1 MTAEMIALVVILAV
15 ATFLYLSDWL
25 ATETTSAL
33 VIAALALSGIL
44 DTGEALSGFASTA
57 TLTVGAMFIISGGL
71 LRTGALEIVT
81 IGLARFSG
89 GSPRRLL
96 MLLGGVIPLASAIMN
111 NTPVV
116 VMMAP
121 VVLSLSQRFRIQ
133 PSKLLIP
140 LSYFAVLG
148 GTITLLGSSTNILVD
163 DLYRNA
169 GGPGFGLL
177 TFTPLGLIFTVA
189 GGFFVVV
196 TSQKLLPERDPAS
209 GLGAGRHQST
219 PFVAEI
225 AVEKMSPLLGQ
236 TVRELFSESAGVQFP
251 RRRSE
256 RHHRRLSHLRRALQQ
271 NGEAAE
277 GKIELLELLRDGR
290 PYRANPL
297 NEMQMRINL
306 RSHLVQPNRSR
317 SGMAQRAPRRFEA
330 EEAESLRIQEGDVLV
345 ICGAPPLIARFIETY
360 SSGGAAAG
368 PGPTPSPAERSTG
381 RAPVPRIVE
390 AVILPDS
397 IAIGRRLA
405 QLEFE
410 ESHQVHALGLQR
422 RVGQR
427 RVGPRQARLHS
438 GDVLLLQGARSGL
451 QAVSERFKL
460 LLVEGVESAIVRR
473 AKNRLALLIMGTV
486 ILLASLTEIP
496 IVILALGGAALMVA
510 TRCLRTDEAMSS
522 LDGATLLLLAGTI
535 PLGTAMQKTGLAQ
548 LLVDQL
554 ITLAGQVS
562 PVVML
567 SMFYLFTSLLT
578 QLISNNAVAVL
589 LTPIA
594 LSLATTLQVNPQPL
608 LMTIAFGASASFM
621 TPMGYQTNAIVRGAG
636 GYTFGDYLRIGIPLT
651 LIMWGLASLL
661 IPLFWPL

>member
-1 MTAEMIALVVILAV
+1 MTAEMIMLAVLLVVASY
-15 ATFLYLSDWL
+15 LYLTDWL

-33 VIAALALSGIL
+33 VIATLALTGIL

-57 TLTVGAMFIISGGL
+57 TLTVGAMFVISGGL

-96 MLLGGVIPLASAIMN
+96 ILLGGVIPLASAFMN

-148 GTITLLGSSTNILVD
+148 GTMTLLGTSTNILVD
-163 DLYRNA
+163 DLYRAA
-169 GGPGFGLL
+169 GGPGFNLL
-177 TFTPLGLIFTVA
+177 TFTPLGLVFTVA
-189 GGFFVVV
+189 GGIFVVL
-196 TSQKLLPERDPAS
+196 TSQKLLPDRAPAG
-209 GLGAGRHQST
+209 GLGEGRHQRT
-219 PFVAEI
+219 PFVAELI
-225 AVEKMSPLLGQ
+225 VEKMSPLLGKN
-236 TVRELFSESAGVQFP
+236 VGELFNEAAGVQFS

-256 RHHRRLSHLRRALQQ
+256 RHHRRLTHLRRALQS
-271 NGEAAE
+271 NGEMAQE
-277 GKIELLELLRDGR
+277 RIELLELLRDGR
-290 PYRANPL
+290 PYRARRP
-297 NEMQMRINL
+297 QPSRFG
-306 RSHLVQPNRSR
+306 LV
-317 SGMAQRAPRRFEA
+317 RRFEA
-330 EEAESLRIQEGDVLV
+330 QEAESLRIQEGDVLV

-360 SSGGAAAG
+360 TGFATEPGQSAPPPADRSAGA
-368 PGPTPSPAERSTG
+368 SPAS
-381 RAPVPRIVE
+381 RIVE
-390 AVILPDS
+390 AVILPES
-397 IAIGRRLA
+397 VAIGRQLA

-410 ESHQVHALGLQR
+410 DSHQVQVLGLQR
-422 RVGQR
+422 RGGQR

-438 GDVLLLQGARSGL
+438 GDVLLLQGTRSGL
-451 QAVSERFKL
+451 HAVSELYKL
-460 LLVEGVESAIVRR
+460 LIVEGVESAIVRHG
-473 AKNRLALLIMGTV
+473 KNRLALLIMGAV
-486 ILLASLTEIP
+486 ILLASLTAIP

-510 TRCLRTDEAMSS
+510 TRCLRADEAMSS

-535 PLGTAMQKTGLAQ
+535 PMGIAMQKTGLAQ

-554 ITLAGQVS
+554 VSLAGQVS

-567 SMFYLFTSLLT
+567 SLFYLFTSLLT

-651 LIMWGLASLL
+651 VIMWALATVL
-661 IPLFWPL
+661 IPVFWPL

>member
-1 MTAEMIALVVILAV
+1 MTADMIMLVIILVVAS
-15 ATFLYLSDWL
+15 TLYLTDWL

-33 VIAALALSGIL
+33 AITALALTGIL
-44 DTGEALSGFASTA
+44 NTGEALSGFASTA
-57 TLTVGAMFIISGGL
+57 TLTVGAMFVISGGL

-96 MLLGGVIPLASAIMN
+96 ILLGGVIPLASAIMN

-121 VVLSLSQRFRIQ
+121 VILSLSQRFRIQ

-148 GTITLLGSSTNILVD
+148 GTITLLGTSTNILVD
-163 DLYRNA
+163 DLYRAA
-169 GGPGFGLL
+169 GGPGFNLL
-177 TFTPLGLIFTVA
+177 TFTPLGLIFTIA
-189 GGFFVVV
+189 GGIFVVL
-196 TSQKLLPERDPAS
+196 TSQKLLPDRAPAGS
-209 GLGAGRHQST
+209 LGEGRHQRT
-219 PFVAEI
+219 PFVAELI
-225 AVEKMSPLLGQ
+225 VEKMSPLLGQ
-236 TVRELFSESAGVQFP
+236 NVGELFSETAGVQFA

-256 RHHRRLSHLRRALQQ
+256 RHHRRLTHLHRAIHSDGDSAQ
-271 NGEAAE
+271 ER
-277 GKIELLELLRDGR
+277 IELLELLRDGR
-290 PYRANPL
+290 PHRARRPNVS
-297 NEMQMRINL
+297 RFG
-306 RSHLVQPNRSR
+306 LV
-317 SGMAQRAPRRFEA
+317 RRFEG

-345 ICGAPPLIARFIETY
+345 FCGAPPLIARFIETY
-360 SSGGAAAG
+360 SSFSSEQGQSVPPPADRSAGAS
-368 PGPTPSPAERSTG
+368 PGSRF
-381 RAPVPRIVE
+381 VE

-397 IAIGRRLA
+397 VAIGRQLA

-410 ESHQVHALGLQR
+410 ENHQVHVLGLQR
-422 RVGQR
+422 RGGQR

-438 GDVLLLQGARSGL
+438 GDVLLLQGTRSGL
-451 QAVSERFKL
+451 HAVGELFKL

-473 AKNRLALLIMGTV
+473 AKNRPALIIMGAV
-486 ILLASLTEIP
+486 ILLASLTAIP
-496 IVILALGGAALMVA
+496 IVVLALGGAALMVA
-510 TRCLRTDEAMSS
+510 SRCLRTDEAMSS
-522 LDGATLLLLAGTI
+522 LDGSTLLLLAGTI
-535 PLGTAMQKTGLAQ
+535 PMGTAMQKTGLAQ
-548 LLVDQL
+548 ILVDQL
-554 ITLAGQVS
+554 ISVAGQVS

-567 SMFYLFTSLLT
+567 SLFYLFTSLLT

-594 LSLATTLQVNPQPL
+594 LSMAATLQVNPQPL

-651 LIMWGLASLL
+651 IIMWALATFL

>member
-1 MTAEMIALVVILAV
+1 MTAEMITLAFLLVVASY
-15 ATFLYLSDWL
+15 LYLTDWL

-33 VIAALALSGIL
+33 VIATLALTGIL

-57 TLTVGAMFIISGGL
+57 TLTVGAMFVISGGL

-96 MLLGGVIPLASAIMN
+96 ILLGGVIPLASAIMN

-148 GTITLLGSSTNILVD
+148 GTITLLGTSTNILVD
-163 DLYRNA
+163 DLYRAA
-169 GGPGFGLL
+169 GGPGFKLL
-177 TFTPLGLIFTVA
+177 TFTPLGLVFTVA
-189 GGFFVVV
+189 GGIFVVL
-196 TSQKLLPERDPAS
+196 TSQKLLPDRAPAG
-209 GLGAGRHQST
+209 GLGEGRHQRT
-219 PFVAEI
+219 PFVAELI
-225 AVEKMSPLLGQ
+225 VEEMSPLLGKN
-236 TVRELFSESAGVQFP
+236 VGELFNEAAGVQFS

-256 RHHRRLSHLRRALQQ
+256 RHHRRLTHLRRALHS
-271 NGEAAE
+271 NGESAQE
-277 GKIELLELLRDGR
+277 RIELLELLRDGR
-290 PYRANPL
+290 PYRARRP
-297 NEMQMRINL
+297 QPSRFG
-306 RSHLVQPNRSR
+306 LV
-317 SGMAQRAPRRFEA
+317 RRFEA
-330 EEAESLRIQEGDVLV
+330 QEAESLRIQDGDVLV

-360 SSGGAAAG
+360 SGIATEPGQSAPPPADRSAGA
-368 PGPTPSPAERSTG
+368 SPAS
-381 RAPVPRIVE
+381 RIVE
-390 AVILPDS
+390 AVILPES
-397 IAIGRRLA
+397 VAIGRQLA

-410 ESHQVHALGLQR
+410 DSHQVQVLGLQR
-422 RVGQR
+422 RGGQR

-438 GDVLLLQGARSGL
+438 GDVLLLQGTRSGL
-451 QAVSERFKL
+451 HAVSELYKL
-460 LLVEGVESAIVRR
+460 LLVEGVESAIVRHG
-473 AKNRLALLIMGTV
+473 KNRLALLIMGAV
-486 ILLASLTEIP
+486 ILLASLTAIP

-510 TRCLRTDEAMSS
+510 TRCLRADEAMSS

-535 PLGTAMQKTGLAQ
+535 PMGIAMQKTGLAQ

-554 ITLAGQVS
+554 VSLAGQVS

-567 SMFYLFTSLLT
+567 SLFYLFTSLLT

-636 GYTFGDYLRIGIPLT
+636 GYTFGDYLRIGVPLT
-651 LIMWGLASLL
+651 VIMWALATVL
-661 IPLFWPL
+661 IPVFWPL

>member
-1 MTAEMIALVVILAV
+1 MTAEMIILAV
-15 ATFLYLSDWL
+15 LLVVASYLFLTDWL

-33 VIAALALSGIL
+33 VIATLALTGIL

-57 TLTVGAMFIISGGL
+57 TLTVGAMFVISGGL

-96 MLLGGVIPLASAIMN
+96 ILLGGVIPLASAFMN

-148 GTITLLGSSTNILVD
+148 GTITLLGTSTNILVD
-163 DLYRNA
+163 DLYRAA
-169 GGPGFGLL
+169 GGPGFNLL
-177 TFTPLGLIFTVA
+177 TFTPLGLVFTVA
-189 GGFFVVV
+189 GGIFVVL
-196 TSQKLLPERDPAS
+196 TSQKLLPDRAPAG
-209 GLGAGRHQST
+209 GLGEGRHQRT
-219 PFVAEI
+219 PFVAELI
-225 AVEKMSPLLGQ
+225 VEKMSPLLGKN
-236 TVRELFSESAGVQFP
+236 VGELFNEAAGVQFS

-256 RHHRRLSHLRRALQQ
+256 RHHRRLTHLRRALHS
-271 NGEAAE
+271 NGESAQE
-277 GKIELLELLRDGR
+277 RIELLELLRDGR
-290 PYRANPL
+290 PYRARRP
-297 NEMQMRINL
+297 QPSRFG
-306 RSHLVQPNRSR
+306 LV
-317 SGMAQRAPRRFEA
+317 RRFEA
-330 EEAESLRIQEGDVLV
+330 QEAESLRIQEGDVLV
-345 ICGAPPLIARFIETY
+345 ICGAAPLIARFNETY
-360 SSGGAAAG
+360 SGFATEPGQSAPPHANRSAGA
-368 PGPTPSPAERSTG
+368 SPAS
-381 RAPVPRIVE
+381 RIVE
-390 AVILPDS
+390 AVILPES
-397 IAIGRRLA
+397 VAIGRQLA

-410 ESHQVHALGLQR
+410 DSHQVQVLGLQR
-422 RVGQR
+422 RGGQR
-427 RVGPRQARLHS
+427 RVGPRQALLHS
-438 GDVLLLQGARSGL
+438 GDVLLLQGTRSGL
-451 QAVSERFKL
+451 HAVSELYKL
-460 LLVEGVESAIVRR
+460 LIVEGVESAIVRHG
-473 AKNRLALLIMGTV
+473 KNRLALLIMGAV
-486 ILLASLTEIP
+486 ILLASLNAIP

-510 TRCLRTDEAMSS
+510 TRCLRADEAMSS

-535 PLGTAMQKTGLAQ
+535 PMGIAMQKTGLAQ

-554 ITLAGQVS
+554 VSLAGQVS

-567 SMFYLFTSLLT
+567 SLFYLFTSLLT

-621 TPMGYQTNAIVRGAG
+621 TPMGYQTNAIVRGPG

-651 LIMWGLASLL
+651 VIMWALATVL
-661 IPLFWPL
+661 IPVFWPL

>member
-1 MTAEMIALVVILAV
+1 MTADMIILVAILVVASY
-15 ATFLYLSDWL
+15 LYLTDWL

-33 VIAALALSGIL
+33 AIASLALSGIL
-44 DTGEALSGFASTA
+44 DSREALSGFASTA
-57 TLTVGAMFIISGGL
+57 TLTVGAMFVISGGL

-96 MLLGGVIPLASAIMN
+96 ILLGGVIPLASAIMN

-148 GTITLLGSSTNILVD
+148 GTITLLGTSTNILVD
-163 DLYRNA
+163 DLYRA
-169 GGPGFGLL
+169 TGGPGFNLL

-189 GGFFVVV
+189 GGIFIVL
-196 TSQKLLPERDPAS
+196 TSQRLLPDRSPAGS
-209 GLGAGRHQST
+209 LGEGRHQST
-219 PFVAEI
+219 PFVAELT
-225 AVEKMSPLLGQ
+225 VEESSPLLGQ
-236 TVRELFSESAGVQFP
+236 NVGELFSEAASVRFS

-256 RHHRRLSHLRRALQQ
+256 RHHRRLTHLRGALHS
-271 NGEAAE
+271 NGESAQDR
-277 GKIELLELLRDGR
+277 IELLELLRDGR
-290 PYRANPL
+290 PHRARRPQPSRFGL
-297 NEMQMRINL
+297 VR
-306 RSHLVQPNRSR
+306 RSDPDD
-317 SGMAQRAPRRFEA
+317 
-330 EEAESLRIQEGDVLV
+330 AESLRIQAGDVLV
-345 ICGAPPLIARFIETY
+345 ICGAPPVIARFIETY
-360 SSGGAAAG
+360 SGYASEPGQFAPPPSERSSGA
-368 PGPTPSPAERSTG
+368 SPAL
-381 RAPVPRIVE
+381 RIVE

-397 IAIGRRLA
+397 IAIGRQLA

-410 ESHQVHALGLQR
+410 DSHQVHVLGLQR
-422 RVGQR
+422 RGGQR
-427 RVGPRQARLHS
+427 RVGPRHARLNS
-438 GDVLLLQGARSGL
+438 GDVLLLQGTRAGL
-451 QAVSERFKL
+451 HAVSELFKL

-473 AKNRLALLIMGTV
+473 AKNRPALIIMGAV
-486 ILLASLTEIP
+486 ILLASLTDIP
-496 IVILALGGAALMVA
+496 IVMLALGGAGLMVA
-510 TRCLRTDEAMSS
+510 TRCLRADEAMSS

-535 PLGTAMQKTGLAQ
+535 PMGIAMQKTGLAQ

-554 ITLAGQVS
+554 IAVSGQVS
-562 PVVML
+562 PVVMISL
-567 SMFYLFTSLLT
+567 FYLFTSLLT

-594 LSLATTLQVNPQPL
+594 LSMAATLQVNPQPL

-651 LIMWGLASLL
+651 IIMWALATFL
-661 IPLFWPL
+661 IPIFWPL

>member
-1 MTAEMIALVVILAV
+1 MTADMIVLVVILAV
-15 ATFLYLSDWL
+15 ATFLYLSNWL

-33 VIAALALSGIL
+33 AIAALALSGIL

-57 TLTVGAMFIISGGL
+57 TLTVGAMFVISGGL
-71 LRTGALEIVT
+71 VRTGALEIVT

-148 GTITLLGSSTNILVD
+148 GTITLLGTSTNILVD

-169 GGPGFGLL
+169 GGPGFNLL

-189 GGFFVVV
+189 GGIFVVL
-196 TSQKLLPERDPAS
+196 TSQKLLPDRAPAG
-209 GLGAGRHQST
+209 GLDAGRHQRT
-219 PFVAEI
+219 PFVAEMK
-225 AVEKMSPLLGQ
+225 VEKMSPLLGQ
-236 TVRELFSESAGVQFP
+236 RVGELFSGGAGVRIP
-251 RRRSE
+251 RRSE
-256 RHHRRLSHLRRALQQ
+256 RHHRRLSHLRGALHGD
-271 NGEAAE
+271 GESAE
-277 GKIELLELLRDGR
+277 GRIELLDLLRDGQ
-290 PYRANPL
+290 PYRASHPNP
-297 NEMQMRINL
+297 
-306 RSHLVQPNRSR
+306 SR
-317 SGMAQRAPRRFEA
+317 FGQIGRFEPQ
-330 EEAESLRIQEGDVLV
+330 EAESLRIREDDVLV

-360 SSGGAAAG
+360 SAVGAASDS
-368 PGPTPSPAERSTG
+368 GPTLRTTERTRGRSPASL
-381 RAPVPRIVE
+381 IVE
-390 AVILPDS
+390 AVILPES
-397 IAIGRRLA
+397 IAVGRQLA

-410 ESHQVHALGLQR
+410 DSHQVHVLGLQR
-422 RVGQR
+422 RGGQR
-427 RVGPRQARLHS
+427 RGGPRQARLHR
-438 GDVLLLQGARSGL
+438 GDVLLLQGTRSGL
-451 QAVSERFKL
+451 QAVSELFKL
-460 LLVEGVESAIVRR
+460 LLVEGVDSAIVRR
-473 AKNRLALLIMGTV
+473 AKNRLALLIMGAV
-486 ILLASLTEIP
+486 ILLASLTAIP
-496 IVILALGGAALMVA
+496 IVILALGGAALMIA
-510 TRCLRTDEAMSS
+510 TRCLRADEAMSS

-554 ITLAGQVS
+554 VAFSGQVS

-567 SMFYLFTSLLT
+567 SLFYLFTSLLT

-594 LSLATTLQVNPQPL
+594 LSLAATLQVNPQPL

-651 LIMWGLASLL
+651 LITWVLATFL

>member
-1 MTAEMIALVVILAV
+1 MTADMVVLVAILVV

-25 ATETTSAL
+25 SIETTSAL
-33 VIAALALSGIL
+33 AVAALALTGIL

-57 TLTVGAMFIISGGL
+57 TLTVGAMFVISGGL

-148 GTITLLGSSTNILVD
+148 GTITLLGTSTNILVD

-169 GGPGFGLL
+169 GGPGFNFL

-189 GGFFVVV
+189 GGLFVVF
-196 TSQKLLPERDPAS
+196 TSQKLLPDRAPD
-209 GLGAGRHQST
+209 GAMDTGRHQRT
-219 PFVAEI
+219 PFVAEM
-225 AVEKMSPLLGQ
+225 AVSGMSPLLGQ
-236 TVRELFSESAGVQFP
+236 TVGELFSDGFGVRMP
-251 RRRSE
+251 HRRSE
-256 RHHRRLSHLRRALQQ
+256 RHHRRLSHLRRALHED
-271 NGEAAE
+271 GSAAE
-277 GKIELLELLRDGR
+277 GRVELLELMRDGE
-290 PYRANPL
+290 PFRAGRQGTTRL
-297 NEMQMRINL
+297 GLMG
-306 RSHLVQPNRSR
+306 RSEPKDAL
-317 SGMAQRAPRRFEA
+317 
-330 EEAESLRIQEGDVLV
+330 SLRVQQGDVLV
-345 ICGAPPLIARFIETY
+345 ICGPPPLISRFIETY
-360 SSGGAAAG
+360 SAGDTAAG
-368 PGPTPSPAERSTG
+368 SGPNLSSADRTTGSSPAT
-381 RAPVPRIVE
+381 RIVE

-397 IAIGRRLA
+397 SAVGRQLA
-405 QLEFE
+405 QLDLED
-410 ESHQVHALGLQR
+410 SHHVHVLGLQR
-422 RVGQR
+422 HGGQR
-427 RVGPRQARLHS
+427 RVSPRQARLHR
-438 GDVLLLQGARSGL
+438 GDVLLLQGTRTGL
-451 QAVSERFKL
+451 QAVSEQFKL

-473 AKNRLALLIMGTV
+473 AKNRLALLIMGAV
-486 ILLASLTEIP
+486 ILLASLTDLP
-496 IVILALGGAALMVA
+496 IVILALGGAALMVV

-535 PLGTAMQKTGLAQ
+535 PLGIAMQKTGLAQ

-554 ITLAGQVS
+554 VSFSGQLSPFIMVS
-562 PVVML
+562 L
-567 SMFYLFTSLLT
+567 FYLFTSLLT

-594 LSLATTLQVNPQPL
+594 LSMAATLQVNPQPL

-651 LIMWGLASLL
+651 LIMWLLATVL
-661 IPLFWPL
+661 IPYFWPL

>member
-1 MTAEMIALVVILAV
+1 MTAEMIILAV
-15 ATFLYLSDWL
+15 VLVVASYLFLTDWL

-33 VIAALALSGIL
+33 VIATLALTGIL

-57 TLTVGAMFIISGGL
+57 TLTVGAMFVISGGL

-96 MLLGGVIPLASAIMN
+96 ILLGGVIPLASAFMN

-148 GTITLLGSSTNILVD
+148 GTITLLGTSTNILVD
-163 DLYRNA
+163 DLYRAA
-169 GGPGFGLL
+169 GGPGFNLL
-177 TFTPLGLIFTVA
+177 TFTPLGLVFTVA
-189 GGFFVVV
+189 GGIFVVL
-196 TSQKLLPERDPAS
+196 TSQKLLPDRTPAG
-209 GLGAGRHQST
+209 GLGEGRHQRT
-219 PFVAEI
+219 PFVAELI
-225 AVEKMSPLLGQ
+225 VEKMSPLLGKN
-236 TVRELFSESAGVQFP
+236 VGELFNEAAGVQFS

-256 RHHRRLSHLRRALQQ
+256 RHHRRLTHLRRALHS
-271 NGEAAE
+271 NGESAQE
-277 GKIELLELLRDGR
+277 RIELLELLRDGR
-290 PYRANPL
+290 PYRARRP
-297 NEMQMRINL
+297 QPSRFG
-306 RSHLVQPNRSR
+306 LV
-317 SGMAQRAPRRFEA
+317 RRFEA
-330 EEAESLRIQEGDVLV
+330 QEAESLRIQEGDVLV
-345 ICGAPPLIARFIETY
+345 ICGAPPLIARFVETY
-360 SSGGAAAG
+360 SRFATEPGQSAPPHANRSAGA
-368 PGPTPSPAERSTG
+368 SPAS
-381 RAPVPRIVE
+381 RIVE
-390 AVILPDS
+390 AVILPES
-397 IAIGRRLA
+397 VAIGRQLA

-410 ESHQVHALGLQR
+410 DSHQVQVLGLQR
-422 RVGQR
+422 RGGQR
-427 RVGPRQARLHS
+427 RVGPRQALLHS
-438 GDVLLLQGARSGL
+438 GDVLLLQGTRSGL
-451 QAVSERFKL
+451 HAVSELYKL
-460 LLVEGVESAIVRR
+460 LIVEGVESAIVRHG
-473 AKNRLALLIMGTV
+473 KNRLALLIMGAV
-486 ILLASLTEIP
+486 ILLAGLTAIP

-510 TRCLRTDEAMSS
+510 TRCLRADEAMSS

-535 PLGTAMQKTGLAQ
+535 PMGIAMQKTGLAQ

-554 ITLAGQVS
+554 VSLAGQVS

-567 SMFYLFTSLLT
+567 SLFYLFTSLLT

-621 TPMGYQTNAIVRGAG
+621 TPMGYQTNAIVRGPG
-636 GYTFGDYLRIGIPLT
+636 GYTFGDYLRIGVPLT
-651 LIMWGLASLL
+651 VIMWALATVL
-661 IPLFWPL
+661 IPIFWPL